1 MSKAVLLLLTAF
13 CSASLAAQE
22 QQPDSSSSQWKFSAW
37 AEMFIIPGEKD
48 FFNPT
53 FYARHKNLHLEGRYN
68 YEDMNTA
75 SLWVGRRF
83 RFGKEV
89 EFVFVPMAPPD
100 PGFPQ
105 RTSAERAK
113 SPAPYAAT
121 SCSSPPSP
129 SPGDCTP

>member
-89 EFVFVPMAPPD
+89 EFVFVPMAAVVFGSTNGMA
-100 PGFPQ
+100 PGL
-105 RTSAERAK
+105 
-113 SPAPYAAT
+113 
-121 SCSSPPSP
+121 
-129 SPGDCTP
+129 